1 GSKRSP
7 DPTRGSAE
15 TRARPPA
22 ATTLHHRQQEGRS
35 MATETTRDDAIARVV
50 ESATRLGVELDEAE
64 AAEWVAAMET
74 EASGG
79 ELVVDV
85 DSGVY
90 GHRVTMLDFQP
101 EDLARFREMALV
113 VGFEDRP

>member
-1 GSKRSP
+1 MTRCTPNTSGSMICWVAVAIRCSRRSSGSGSKRSP

-35 MATETTRDDAIARVV
+35 MATETARDDAIAKVV

-64 AAEWVAAMET
+64 AADSVAAMET
-74 EASGG
+74 EAS
-79 ELVVDV
+79 
-85 DSGVY
+85 
-90 GHRVTMLDFQP
+90 
-101 EDLARFREMALV
+101 
-113 VGFEDRP
+113 

>member
-1 GSKRSP
+1 
-7 DPTRGSAE
+7 
-15 TRARPPA
+15 
-22 ATTLHHRQQEGRS
+22 
-35 MATETTRDDAIARVV
+35 MATETTRDEAIAKVV

-85 DSGVY
+85 DTGVY

-101 EDLARFREMALV
+101 DGPGPLPRDGARSSASRT
-113 VGFEDRP
+113 GRRRS